1 MRTSQMFSLISK
13 FRGVRLCSQAVK
25 PKGYTLYSWGSKT
38 NTLGYKAQTMSGMV
52 SAPTA
57 VKGFDGKVTKAIF
70 GQNHSAFIT
79 ADGELYTFG
88 SGKFGALGLD
98 DKDKNHYLPQKVQ
111 YFEDKGLKVTDVA
124 LGLWHTIALTDD
136 GQVYSFGQ
144 GRRKMWFGLDFLFPR
159 NFFHSQKE
167 FEGLNMTHISS
178 GNSFATA
185 LCDTQDLYVW
195 GRGEYGT
202 LGNGRNK
209 QYKSPVKNELITEFR
224 EKMGIAL
231 TDVNS
236 IFRLT
241 SGIGSK
247 KILAHA

>member
-1 MRTSQMFSLISK
+1 MHRSK
-13 FRGVRLCSQAVK
+13 
-25 PKGYTLYSWGSKT
+25 
-38 NTLGYKAQTMSGMV
+38 
-52 SAPTA
+52 PTR
-57 VKGFDGKVTKAIF
+57 I
-70 GQNHSAFIT
+70 
-79 ADGELYTFG
+79 
-88 SGKFGALGLD
+88 
-98 DKDKNHYLPQKVQ
+98 
-111 YFEDKGLKVTDVA
+111 
-124 LGLWHTIALTDD
+124 
-136 GQVYSFGQ
+136 
-144 GRRKMWFGLDFLFPR
+144 
-159 NFFHSQKE
+159 KE
-167 FEGLNMTHISS
+167 FEGLKMTHISS

-241 SGIGSK
+241 SGVGSK
-247 KILAHA
+247 NILAHP